1 MRPQGLARGREGA
14 HHRSEGWCW
23 ARSGRKRGWRARVES
38 RRCTHGC
45 THAARTPVS
54 DGAPCRAVM
63 QIASAKSKAPADPPA
78 MPMGQGG
85 ARVPRG
91 SARSNST
98 NVQVTPDTH
107 KVALAPNI
115 QVTATRLRG
124 VILRTATWPHEVDA
138 LGQSVPG
145 AVALCRGCAVTSRE
159 MMPMGRI
166 CVSAPRGSL
175 GPLSYLLRVPCF
187 GRPSVPCQKSSS
199 ASRSLADWSGFI

>member
-1 MRPQGLARGREGA
+1 MPHA
-14 HHRSEGWCW
+14 HRSRTRTMPCSDADRVGEKQGAGRS
-23 ARSGRKRGWRARVES
+23 ARDADGSGRGAGAGVRRGVIFNK
-38 RRCTHGC
+38 CTSYNRY
-45 THAARTPVS
+45 A
-54 DGAPCRAVM
+54 
-63 QIASAKSKAPADPPA
+63 Q
-78 MPMGQGG
+78 
-85 ARVPRG
+85 
-91 SARSNST
+91 
-98 NVQVTPDTH
+98 
-107 KVALAPNI
+107 ALAPNI

-199 ASRSLADWSGFI
+199 ASRRRADWSGFI